1 MTINRSITRALVLSV
16 LSVMAL
22 AGAASA
28 LDVGQKAPDFAL
40 NGIDGKPVKL
50 SDLTAKGPVVIYTFI
65 AAFTPTWTKEL
76 NGFEAALPQFEA
88 AGVQVVGVSTDHHL
102 ALAAWQK
109 EQSSKQLLLSDFR
122 RQMLPAYG
130 AMQTDQAS
138 PVFRYAKRAYFIVDK
153 TGTVKFVKVMDNP
166 LDLLDPAE
174 VLKAVKASWCVGSS
188 LSG

>member
-1 MTINRSITRALVLSV
+1 M
-16 LSVMAL
+16 
-22 AGAASA
+22 
-28 LDVGQKAPDFAL
+28 
-40 NGIDGKPVKL
+40 
-50 SDLTAKGPVVIYTFI
+50 
-65 AAFTPTWTKEL
+65 
-76 NGFEAALPQFEA
+76 
-88 AGVQVVGVSTDHHL
+88 GVSTDHHL

-174 VLKAVKASWCVGSS
+174 VLKAVKAS
-188 LSG
+188 